1 MSENEKYFGHF
12 FGLSLSVHRKS
23 SGASNNDD
31 DNEFV
36 DGRLQ
41 NKCALYW
48 PKKSDGKGKAYLTVP
63 EGRVGV
69 KLISETEDKNFIVSE
84 FELTREDLQVSIS
97 CNSLLDKTLF

>member
-1 MSENEKYFGHF
+1 MTSILVIY

-31 DNEFV
+31 NEFV

-41 NKCALYW
+41 SKCALYW

-69 KLISETEDKNFIVSE
+69 KLISETEDKNFTVSE
-84 FELTREDLQVSIS
+84 FELTREDLQVSDGH
-97 CNSLLDKTLF
+97 NSLSDETLF